1 MSEPDLPMTWLT
13 ETDRDPRPAG
23 DRLAALWAEPGI
35 LGLPGRPRSRSPRS
49 SRGAPASGRSTSR
62 APGSS
67 ASLALP
73 DLGVL
78 TLDELA
84 FFTRAIVRASGL
96 PVLVDGDT
104 GYGEV
109 LNVVRLV
116 RELEDAG
123 AAAVQLEDQ
132 VLPKKCGHLS
142 DKRLVAPE
150 EMARK
155 VAAAARAARHLR
167 IVARTDAV
175 ELEGLDK
182 AIARARLYRE
192 AGAHVIFPGGPSN
205 RRRAAGL
212 RRRRP
217 GPAPRQH
224 DGLRADAAPP
234 RRRAR
239 PPRLQAGDLARL
251 RAAGGRRRDGRLL
264 RGPGADRHPGR
275 LGRPDA
281 DAPRAVPADRLPRLR
296 GARRQHRPERP
307 ARRAPRRDRASEH
320 GGP

>member
-1 MSEPDLPMTWLT
+1 MTWLT
-13 ETDRDPRPAG
+13 ETERDPRPAG

-35 LGLPGRPRSRSPRS
+35 LGLPGTHNPLAALLARRAGFRALYLS
-49 SRGAPASGRSTSR
+49 GAGLT
-62 APGSS
+62 

-73 DLGVL
+73 DLGIL
-78 TLDELA
+78 TLGELTY
-84 FFTRAIVRASGL
+84 FTRAIARASGL

-155 VAAAARAARHLR
+155 IAAARRAARHLR
-167 IVARTDAV
+167 IVARTDAL
-175 ELEGLDK
+175 ELEGLDR
-182 AIARARLYRE
+182 AIARARLYQE
-192 AGAHVIFPGGPSN
+192 AGAHAIFPEAL
-205 RRRAAGL
+205 RTADELRAFSQAV
-212 RRRRP
+212 P
-217 GPAPRQH
+217 GPLLANMTEFGRTPLLPAAELARL
-224 DGLRADAAPP
+224 GYKMVIWPVSALRVAA
-234 RRRAR
+234 RAME
-239 PPRLQAGDLARL
+239 AFYGDLARVGSQAAWL
-251 RAAGGRRRDGRLL
+251 DRMQTRRELYELIGYHDYEALDDAIAKSVLPDEHTDERARN
-264 RGPGADRHPGR
+264 
-275 LGRPDA
+275 
-281 DAPRAVPADRLPRLR
+281 RAN
-296 GARRQHRPERP
+296 E
-307 ARRAPRRDRASEH
+307 RASER

>member
-1 MSEPDLPMTWLT
+1 MTWLT
-13 ETDRDPRPAG
+13 ETDRDSRPAG

-35 LGLPGRPRSRSPRS
+35 LGLPGTHDPLAALLARRAGFRALYVS
-49 SRGAPASGRSTSR
+49 GAGLA
-62 APGSS
+62 

-73 DLGVL
+73 DLGIL
-78 TLDELA
+78 TLGELTY
-84 FFTRAIVRASGL
+84 FTRAIVRASGL

-132 VLPKKCGHLS
+132 ILPKKCGHLS
-142 DKRLVAPE
+142 GKRLVTPE

-155 VAAAARAARHLR
+155 IAAAVRAARHLR

-175 ELEGLDK
+175 ELEGLDR

-192 AGAHVIFPGGPSN
+192 AGAHAIFPEALHEL
-205 RRRAAGL
+205 RAFAL
-212 RRRRP
+212 AVP
-217 GPAPRQH
+217 GPLLANMTEFGRTPLLPAAELARL
-224 DGLRADAAPP
+224 GYKMVIWPVSALRVAA
-234 RRRAR
+234 RAME
-239 PPRLQAGDLARL
+239 AFYGDLARSGTQ
-251 RAAGGRRRDGRLL
+251 AAWLDRMQTRRELYDLIGYHDYEALDDAIARSIL
-264 RGPGADRHPGR
+264 
-275 LGRPDA
+275 PDQLA
-281 DAPRAVPADRLPRLR
+281 NNPAT
-296 GARRQHRPERP
+296 Q
-307 ARRAPRRDRASEH
+307 H

>member
-1 MSEPDLPMTWLT
+1 MTWLT
-13 ETDRDPRPAG
+13 ETDRDPGPAG
-23 DRLAALWAEPGI
+23 ERLAALWAEPGI
-35 LGLPGRPRSRSPRS
+35 LGLPGAHDPLAALLARQAGFRALYVS
-49 SRGAPASGRSTSR
+49 GAGLA
-62 APGSS
+62 

-78 TLDELA
+78 TLGELTY
-84 FFTRAIVRASGL
+84 FTRAIVRASGL

-109 LNVVRLV
+109 LNVIRLV
-116 RELEDAG
+116 HELEDAG

-155 VAAAARAARHLR
+155 VAGAVRAARHLR

-175 ELEGLDK
+175 ELEGLDR

-192 AGAHVIFPGGPSN
+192 AGAHAIFPE
-205 RRRAAGL
+205 AL
-212 RRRRP
+212 RTGDELRTFSEAI
-217 GPAPRQH
+217 PAPLLANMTEFGRTP
-224 DGLRADAAPP
+224 LLPAA
-234 RRRAR
+234 
-239 PPRLQAGDLARL
+239 DLARL
-251 RAAGGRRRDGRLL
+251 GYKMVIWPVSALRVAAGAMEELYRDLAREGTQAAWLDRMQTRRALYQLIGYDDYEALDDSIARSVLPDGRT
-264 RGPGADRHPGR
+264 A
-275 LGRPDA
+275 
-281 DAPRAVPADRLPRLR
+281 
-296 GARRQHRPERP
+296 ER
-307 ARRAPRRDRASEH
+307 

>member
-1 MSEPDLPMTWLT
+1 VTWLT
-13 ETDRDPRPAG
+13 EGERDSRPAG
-23 DRLAALWAEPGI
+23 DRLAELWAEPGI
-35 LGLPGRPRSRSPRS
+35 LGLPGAHDPLAALLARRAGFRALYLS
-49 SRGAPASGRSTSR
+49 GAALT
-62 APGSS
+62 
-67 ASLALP
+67 ASLGLP

-78 TLDELA
+78 TLGELTY
-84 FFTRAIVRASGL
+84 FTRAIVRASGL

-142 DKRLVAPE
+142 DKRLVGPE

-155 VAAAARAARHLR
+155 IAGAVRAARHLR

-175 ELEGLDK
+175 ELEGLGR

-192 AGAHVIFPGGPSN
+192 AGAHVIFPEAL
-205 RRRAAGL
+205 RTVEELRAFAEVV
-212 RRRRP
+212 P
-217 GPAPRQH
+217 GPLLANMTEFGRTP
-224 DGLRADAAPP
+224 LLPAAE
-234 RRRAR
+234 
-239 PPRLQAGDLARL
+239 LARL
-251 RAAGGRRRDGRLL
+251 GYKMVIWPVSALRVAARAMEAFYVDLGHAGSQAAWLERMQTRRELYELIGYRDYEALDDAIARSAL
-264 RGPGADRHPGR
+264 PDEHPG
-275 LGRPDA
+275 
-281 DAPRAVPADRLPRLR
+281 
-296 GARRQHRPERP
+296 
-307 ARRAPRRDRASEH
+307 DRAGKPRKH